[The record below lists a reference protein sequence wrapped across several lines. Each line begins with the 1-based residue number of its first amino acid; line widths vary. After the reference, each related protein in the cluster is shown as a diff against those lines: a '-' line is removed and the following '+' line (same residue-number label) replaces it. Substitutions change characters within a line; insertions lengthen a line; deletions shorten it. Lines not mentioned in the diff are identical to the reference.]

1 MSCGVIKVCLDFLE
15 TNNWVMLRSISGVQ
29 IWQKITE
36 KPSKHNWR
44 IGDWINDEIPLQA
57 TLRDNYYK
65 ALNISCYLIFDG
77 KGYDNYFTQTT

>member
-1 MSCGVIKVCLDFLE
+1 
-15 TNNWVMLRSISGVQ
+15 MLRSISGVQ

-57 TLRDNYYK
+57 TLRGNYYK
-65 ALNISCYLIFDG
+65 ARNISCYLIFDG
-77 KGYDNYFTQTT
+77 KGYDAVMITILHNRRKQNSQRNKT